1 MPEISRSEMAAEYG
15 LTLSF
20 LNSNKELKALFDKA
34 VKQTWD
40 PARFQAAVR
49 NTRWYK
55 KTAEPYR
62 QAQVLEKTD
71 PATYKQRLSQVR
83 ARIRLM
89 ATEFGAQMSSRTF
102 NFVAENAFRQGMD
115 DNQVRRVLANYVRY
129 NDGRLLG
136 QAGQWEQE
144 IRQHMRDQGIMWTDK
159 TIKRAVSNMVRG
171 STTVQ
176 DVISR
181 VNESAKSKYAHLAD
195 RIEQG
200 ETVYDIA
207 SPFIQEMSEILE
219 VNPESVTVNNSL
231 VKKALDFTAGD
242 GKHRTMTLSEFG
254 RELRNDTR
262 WKNTDNAKTAAS
274 DLLRSL
280 GESFGKS
287 V

>member
-49 NTRWYK
+49 NTKWYK
-55 KTAEPYR
+55 RTAEPYR

-89 ATEFGAQMSSRTF
+89 ATEFGAQMSNRTF
-102 NFVAENAFRQGMD
+102 NFVAENAFRQEMD

-144 IRQHMRDQGIMWTDK
+144 IRQHMRDQGIMWSHK
-159 TIKRAVSNMVRG
+159 AIKRAVSNMVRG

-231 VKKALDFTAGD
+231 VKKALDFTAND

-254 RELRNDTR
+254 RELRNDVR